1 MNSTDSQLVIFATEL
16 AETTADIW
24 STWRRQKLPL
34 YLFLLLCL
42 NLIVAPAVQA
52 ATAEAFS
59 RTQSYALGILV
70 LATVA
75 LSIYLFAVMFQPE
88 RF

>member
-1 MNSTDSQLVIFATEL
+1 MKHTDLQPTVLATEL
-16 AETTADIW
+16 ADTAADIW
-24 STWRRQKLPL
+24 VAWRRQKLPL

-52 ATAEAFS
+52 ATGETFS
-59 RTQSYALGILV
+59 RSQSYALGILGLV
-70 LATVA
+70 TVA
-75 LSIYLFAVMFQPE
+75 ISIYLFVVMFQPE